1 MPEQMHKVEK
11 AVKEEKAL
19 KEEKVLKDEKPVT
32 VSVRLAPVGT
42 SDQPVSANH
51 TTVSVAPGIAYLDF
65 GFIEPGALA
74 VLGRAARDNKTMPK
88 GVEGKLV
95 VRVAIGLDVLQRLQ
109 NQLQQVLLALRGAKS
124 GPK

>member
-19 KEEKVLKDEKPVT
+19 KDEKAVT
-32 VSVRLAPVGT
+32 VNVRLAPVGT

-65 GFIEPGALA
+65 GFIEPAALA
-74 VLGRAARDNKTMPK
+74 VLARAARENKTTPK

-95 VRVAIGLDVLQRLQ
+95 VRVAIGLDVLLRLQ

-124 GPK
+124 SPK